1 MEMQE
6 TQDSQTLCRSRGLK
20 HHHTMSRSLNT
31 AEAAEMLGVAPATL
45 RDWKCQRTGPPFI
58 QISARCVR
66 YSEADIH
73 QYAADRRVVPTV
85 RSVGRFKR

>member
-6 TQDSQTLCRSRGLK
+6 TQDSQALCRSRGLTR
-20 HHHTMSRSLNT
+20 HQAMSRSLNT
-31 AEAAEMLGVAPATL
+31 AEAAEMLGVAAATL
-45 RDWKCQRTGPPFI
+45 RDWKCQRVGPPYI

-66 YSEADIH
+66 YSEADIR
-73 QYAADRRVVPTV
+73 QYAADRRVVPAV